1 MRRKVITFIGVL
13 LSIFMIMACNSEADF
28 TPFNPPMDNGMGG
41 SSGGGEGSV
50 SGLTDFTISFDYTAL
65 TNETEQEC
73 EQKYLASSLGALP
86 EIAIVYSADGVTI
99 NGAIAVLN
107 TEIETDGGTII
118 IGEGNVVSVSCKAS
132 ANYVL
137 SSDGKEVNGSF
148 ALKKNSMD
156 NIVTLNNVHLTY
168 DQVQGK
174 GLSAAKEGTVFVN
187 VKDGTN
193 NSISSYKKVISCGQ
207 DPTEEGNESF
217 TGGNVVISGIGT
229 LNLKS
234 ASAGALYSEGGMVY
248 IHKGTTL
255 GITPAEGKH
264 GISGYEGVTIAGGVQ
279 DILLSGDAP
288 KGVKSDGMLRFLGG
302 RTTIINNGNAVWEDE
317 ENDYSAAACVK
328 GTDVFIDGGTLLCYA
343 TGDGGKGIRAG
354 NTMTVKS
361 GTVKVITEGQNLVRI
376 NGTDKAYTSTD
387 NINSDL
393 IDANPKGIHVGDKD
407 AVPATGTL
415 TIDGGDIR
423 VRTKYSEAIESKMTM
438 TINRGTVQAYASDDA
453 INVGISSESNRNN
466 AYANKGNITIN
477 GGDVLAYSTSNDAI
491 DSNGTITING
501 GYVLAFGATGAEC
514 GLDCDNNTFLINGG
528 CVLGFGG
535 NNISMPSNSSK
546 QPVLIM
552 SCSITKG
559 TSYTLGTHSFTA
571 PATYNNSTVVMS
583 DVSFTVGGNVSF
595 AGSTATITSQ
605 ITGGGNSGMG
615 GGPGFGPGPG
625 PGGR

>member
-1 MRRKVITFIGVL
+1 MRRKVVTLVGVL
-13 LSIFMIMACNSEADF
+13 LSLFLTTACNSVSDF
-28 TPFNPPMDNGMGG
+28 TPFNSPMDNGMGG

-50 SGLTDFTISFDYTAL
+50 SGLTDFTISFDYTPLA
-65 TNETEQEC
+65 NETEQMC
-73 EQKYLASSLGALP
+73 EQKYLASSLGTLP
-86 EIAIVYSADGVTI
+86 EVSIVYSVDEVVI
-99 NGAIAVLN
+99 NGVVAVLN
-107 TEIETDGGTII
+107 TEIETDGGKITV
-118 IGEGNVVSVSCKAS
+118 GEGNVVSVSCKAS
-132 ANYVL
+132 ANYIL
-137 SSDGKEVNGSF
+137 SSNGKEVNGSF
-148 ALKKNSMD
+148 ALKKNTMD
-156 NIVTLNNVHLTY
+156 NIVTLDKVNLAY
-168 DQVQGK
+168 DKVQGK
-174 GLSAAKEGTVFVN
+174 GLSAAKEGTMFVN
-187 VKDGTN
+187 VKDGTV
-193 NSISSYKKVISCGQ
+193 NSISSYKKAISCGQ

-217 TGGNVVISGIGT
+217 TGGNVVIGGSGT

-248 IHKGTTL
+248 LHKGTIL

-279 DILLSGDAP
+279 NISLKGDAP

-302 RTTIINNGNAVWEDE
+302 RTTIINNGNAVWEEE
-317 ENDYSAAACVK
+317 ENDYSSAACVK
-328 GTDVFIDGGTLLCYA
+328 GADVFIDGGTLLCYA
-343 TGDGGKGIRAG
+343 TRDGGKGIRAD
-354 NTMTVKS
+354 NTMTVKN
-361 GTVKVITEGQNLVRI
+361 GTVKVITEGQNLVRT
-376 NGTDKAYTSTD
+376 NGADKAYTSTD
-387 NINSDL
+387 NMNSNL
-393 IDANPKGIHVGDKD
+393 VDANPKGIHVGDKD

-415 TIDGGDIR
+415 NIDGGDIR

-438 TINRGTVQAYASDDA
+438 TINGGNVLAYASDDA

-477 GGDVLAYSTSNDAI
+477 GGEVLAYSTSNDAI

-501 GYVLAFGATGAEC
+501 GYILAFGATGAEC

-535 NNISMPSNSSK
+535 NNISTPSNSSK

-552 SCSITKG
+552 SCSITQG
-559 TSYTLGTHSFTA
+559 ATYTLGTHSFVA

-583 DVSFTVGGNVSF
+583 DTSFAIGGNISF
-595 AGSTATITSQ
+595 AGSSATITSQ